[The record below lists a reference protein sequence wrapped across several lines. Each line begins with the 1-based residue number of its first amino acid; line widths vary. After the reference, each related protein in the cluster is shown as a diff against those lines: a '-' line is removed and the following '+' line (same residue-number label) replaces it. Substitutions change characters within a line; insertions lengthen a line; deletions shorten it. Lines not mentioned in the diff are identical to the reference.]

1 MNEVDIS
8 LVKKLLM
15 LIESDLDD
23 IDLKKFSQELMQL
36 FREIGSETP
45 DNLNCCAYV
54 SGRQFGLGSIIGLKI
69 KDKNVLLSDVLNAVE
84 DLELPSEVREYF
96 PTLNLDEWRAVAWMV
111 TMILISL
118 EKVIDSH

>member
-1 MNEVDIS
+1 MNEVDIR

-45 DNLNCCAYV
+45 DNLNCCAYIDYEIV

-96 PTLNLDEWRAVAWMV
+96 PTLNLDEWRAVA
-111 TMILISL
+111 
-118 EKVIDSH
+118 